1 MTCDKCAESI
11 NGRPG
16 NGACYQCQEENQYMK
31 AMDIVEKIRAKDK
44 NGEWLISDVAA
55 VGMIYEFRADE
66 KEKEDSGQGQL
77 F

>member
-1 MTCDKCAESI
+1 MARARAKKEVHEMTCDKCAESI

-44 NGEWLISDVAA
+44 N
-55 VGMIYEFRADE
+55 FRRCRCWD
-66 KEKEDSGQGQL
+66 DL
-77 F
+77 RV